1 MKTER
6 ISKDYSFGL
15 KFTPIENSNFHHLFQ
30 MFRTTGNPNK
40 KDQDRRI
47 EFSNI
52 NPQFSSLQTSKKAR
66 YKTMFSYK
74 DFSFVP
80 PRLSDLFFINFQY
93 FISNR
98 LFLTE

>member
-15 KFTPIENSNFHHLFQ
+15 KFIPTENSNFHHLFR
-30 MFRTTGNPNK
+30 MFQTSGNPNK

-47 EFSNI
+47 EFLNI
-52 NPQFSSLQTSKKAR
+52 NPQFPSLQTPKKAR
-66 YKTMFSYK
+66 YRTMFSCK

-80 PRLSDLFFINFQY
+80 LTLSDFFD
-93 FISNR
+93 
-98 LFLTE
+98 